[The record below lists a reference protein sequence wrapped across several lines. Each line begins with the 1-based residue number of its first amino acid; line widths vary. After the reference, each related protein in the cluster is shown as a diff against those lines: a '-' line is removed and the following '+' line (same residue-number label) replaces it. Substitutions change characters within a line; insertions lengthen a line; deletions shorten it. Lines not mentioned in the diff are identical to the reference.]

1 MKRKVLRVLAG
12 IGGLGIAF
20 CIALGTSAV
29 AVFAETEYEYDDLN
43 RLTEERHDDGTVIYY
58 SYDANGNLL
67 DVEVKDGSDTENEK
81 PDEGSDHNSGGN
93 FGGNQSDNA
102 GGQEGTDL
110 GNSGN
115 HDGERNPEHIGNG
128 ENGKSEGSRSDSGQ
142 ENASE
147 NREENGIKDPSE
159 NSREGTGG
167 SGFGSGVGDE
177 KAEGASENPD
187 GSGSVIAKA
196 LTVLVVLIAAVSRG
210 IFIWK
215 RRKKNEKGEDDD

>member
-1 MKRKVLRVLAG
+1 MKKKVLKVLTG

-29 AVFAETEYEYDDLN
+29 AVSAETEYEYDDLN

-67 DVEVKDGSDTENEK
+67 DVEVKDGNDTENKK
-81 PDEGSDHNSGGN
+81 PDEGSDQNSGGN
-93 FGGNQSDNA
+93 QNNNA
-102 GGQEGTDL
+102 GGQGGADL
-110 GNSGN
+110 GNGGN
-115 HDGERNPEHIGNG
+115 HDGERNLEDIGKG
-128 ENGKSEGSRSDSGQ
+128 DTGKSESGQ

-177 KAEGASENPD
+177 KAEGASENSG
-187 GSGSVIAKA
+187 GSGAVIAKA
-196 LTVLVVLIAAVSRG
+196 LTALVVLIAAISGG
-210 IFIWK
+210 IFVWK
-215 RRKKNEKGEDDD
+215 KKKSTENER

>member
-1 MKRKVLRVLAG
+1 MKRKGLRVLAG

-20 CIALGTSAV
+20 CIALGMSAV
-29 AVFAETEYEYDDLN
+29 AVSAETEYEYDDLN

-81 PDEGSDHNSGGN
+81 PYEGSDQNS
-93 FGGNQSDNA
+93 GGNQSDNT

-110 GNSGN
+110 GNSGS
-115 HDGERNPEHIGNG
+115 HDGERNLEDIGKG

-142 ENASE
+142 KNASE
-147 NREENGIKDPSE
+147 NREENRIKDPSE

-167 SGFGSGVGDE
+167 SGFESGVENE
-177 KAEGASENPD
+177 KAEGASENPG
-187 GSGSVIAKA
+187 GSGSVIARA
-196 LTVLVVLIAAVSRG
+196 LTVLVVLIAAVSGG
-210 IFIWK
+210 IFVWK
-215 RRKKNEKGEDDD
+215 KKKSTENER

>member
-1 MKRKVLRVLAG
+1 MKKKALKVLTG
-12 IGGLGIAF
+12 IGGLSIAF

-29 AVFAETEYEYDDLN
+29 AVSAETEYEYDDLN

-81 PDEGSDHNSGGN
+81 PDEGSDQNP
-93 FGGNQSDNA
+93 GGNQSDNA

-115 HDGERNPEHIGNG
+115 HDGERNPEHIGKG
-128 ENGKSEGSRSDSGQ
+128 ENGKSESGR

-147 NREENGIKDPSE
+147 DRGENGIKDPSE
-159 NSREGTGG
+159 DSREGTGG
-167 SGFGSGVGDE
+167 SGFESGVEDE

-187 GSGSVIAKA
+187 RSGSVIAKA
-196 LTVLVVLIAAVSRG
+196 LTALIVLIAAVSGG
-210 IFIWK
+210 IFVWK
-215 RRKKNEKGEDDD
+215 KKKSTENER

>member
-81 PDEGSDHNSGGN
+81 PDEGSDQNS
-93 FGGNQSDNA
+93 GGNQSDNA

-115 HDGERNPEHIGNG
+115 HDGERNPEHIGKG

-147 NREENGIKDPSE
+147 DRGENGIKDPSE
-159 NSREGTGG
+159 DSREGTGG
-167 SGFGSGVGDE
+167 SGFESGVEDE

-187 GSGSVIAKA
+187 RSGSVIAKA
-196 LTVLVVLIAAVSRG
+196 LTVLVVLIAAVSGG

>member
-1 MKRKVLRVLAG
+1 MKKKALKVLTG

-67 DVEVKDGSDTENEK
+67 DIEVKDGNDTENKK
-81 PDEGSDHNSGGN
+81 PDEGSDQNS
-93 FGGNQSDNA
+93 GGNQSDNA

-115 HDGERNPEHIGNG
+115 HDGERNLEDIGKG
-128 ENGKSEGSRSDSGQ
+128 ENGKSESGR

-147 NREENGIKDPSE
+147 DRGENRIKDPSE
-159 NSREGTGG
+159 DNREGTGG
-167 SGFGSGVGDE
+167 SGFESGVGDE
-177 KAEGASENPD
+177 KAEGTSENLD
-187 GSGSVIAKA
+187 RSGSVIAKA
-196 LTVLVVLIAAVSRG
+196 LTVLVVLIAAISGG
-210 IFIWK
+210 IFVWK
-215 RRKKNEKGEDDD
+215 KKKSTENER

>member
-1 MKRKVLRVLAG
+1 MKKKALKVLTG

-81 PDEGSDHNSGGN
+81 PDEGSDQNP
-93 FGGNQSDNA
+93 GGNQSDNA

-110 GNSGN
+110 GNSGS
-115 HDGERNPEHIGNG
+115 HDGERNLEDIGKD
-128 ENGKSEGSRSDSGQ
+128 ENGKSESGR

-147 NREENGIKDPSE
+147 NRGENGIKDPSE
-159 NSREGTGG
+159 DSREGTGG
-167 SGFGSGVGDE
+167 SGFESGVEDE

-187 GSGSVIAKA
+187 RSGSVIAKA
-196 LTVLVVLIAAVSRG
+196 LTALVVLIAAVSGG
-210 IFIWK
+210 IFVWK
-215 RRKKNEKGEDDD
+215 KKKSAENER

>member
-12 IGGLGIAF
+12 IGELGIAF

-81 PDEGSDHNSGGN
+81 PDEGSDQNSGGN

-110 GNSGN
+110 GNSGS
-115 HDGERNPEHIGNG
+115 HDGERNLEDIGKD
-128 ENGKSEGSRSDSGQ
+128 ENGKSESGR

-147 NREENGIKDPSE
+147 NRGENGIKDPSE
-159 NSREGTGG
+159 DSREGTGG
-167 SGFGSGVGDE
+167 SGFESGVEDE

-187 GSGSVIAKA
+187 RSGSVIAKA
-196 LTVLVVLIAAVSRG
+196 LTALVVLIAAVSGG

>member
-1 MKRKVLRVLAG
+1 MKKKALKVLTG

-81 PDEGSDHNSGGN
+81 PDEGSDQNSGGN
-93 FGGNQSDNA
+93 SGGNQSDNA

-110 GNSGN
+110 GNSGS
-115 HDGERNPEHIGNG
+115 HDGERNPEDVGKGDI
-128 ENGKSEGSRSDSGQ
+128 GKSESGR
-142 ENASE
+142 ENALE
-147 NREENGIKDPSE
+147 DRGENGIKDPSE
-159 NSREGTGG
+159 DSREGTGG
-167 SGFGSGVGDE
+167 SGFESGVGDE

-196 LTVLVVLIAAVSRG
+196 LTVLVVLIAAISGG
-210 IFIWK
+210 IFVWK
-215 RRKKNEKGEDDD
+215 KKKSTENER

>member
-1 MKRKVLRVLAG
+1 MKKKALKVLTG

-115 HDGERNPEHIGNG
+115 HDGERNPEHIGKG
-128 ENGKSEGSRSDSGQ
+128 ENGKSESGR

-147 NREENGIKDPSE
+147 NRGENGIKDPSE
-159 NSREGTGG
+159 DSREGTGG
-167 SGFGSGVGDE
+167 SGFESGVEDE

-187 GSGSVIAKA
+187 RSGSVIARA
-196 LTVLVVLIAAVSRG
+196 LTALVVLIAAVSGG